1 MTAKIR
7 ASGDGRSHLAIGQT
21 GNLIPL
27 GYPERL
33 ISSVDIEPERQTYT
47 LAVSGA
53 TMTNPVL
60 ANAAT
65 DFIEIRNPPNSATI
79 FRLRLVRVTGVAT
92 SAATVPV
99 AVYRRGTTA
108 TGGTSANLT
117 PVSRD
122 SDDTAVLKA
131 TARVFSVTPTAVGN
145 GACVDAGRLNLQ
157 ASATGAMDRL
167 SLDSTWAGD
176 KAHVLRPGEFWGIGT
191 AVTPTG
197 VTGTVLPA
205 GTALDFLVVWT
216 EETLGS

>member
-27 GYPERL
+27 GYQERL

-47 LAVSGA
+47 AVVSAA
-53 TMTNPVL
+53 TMTGS
-60 ANAAT
+60 AT
-65 DFIEIRNPPNSATI
+65 DFLEIRNPPTSATI

-92 SAATVPV
+92 NAATVPI
-99 AVYRRGTTA
+99 AVYRRPSGSS
-108 TGGTSANLT
+108 GGTFVDLT
-117 PVSRD
+117 PTSRD
-122 SDDTAVLKA
+122 SDDTAARKA
-131 TARVFSVTPTAVGN
+131 TVKAFSAPPTVVA
-145 GACVDAGRLNLQ
+145 GAIVDAGRLNLQ
-157 ASATGAMDRL
+157 GATTGAMDRL
-167 SLDSTWAGD
+167 SLDTTWAGD

-191 AVTPTG
+191 GVTPTG
-197 VTGTVLPA
+197 VTGTTLPA

>member
-7 ASGDGRSHLAIGQT
+7 AFGDGRSHLAIGQT

-27 GYPERL
+27 GYNERL

-53 TMTNPVL
+53 TMTGN
-60 ANAAT
+60 AT
-65 DFIEIRNPPNSATI
+65 DFIEIRNPPTSATI
-79 FRLRLVRVTGVAT
+79 FRLRLVRVTGVAPGGG
-92 SAATVPV
+92 TVPI

-108 TGGTSANLT
+108 TGGTFVDLT

-122 SDDTAVLKA
+122 SDDNAVRKA

-167 SLDSTWAGD
+167 SLDTTWAGD

-191 AVTPTG
+191 GITPTG
-197 VTGTVLPA
+197 VTGTTLPA

-216 EETLGS
+216 EETLGT